1 MIIMKNSI
9 SIENQYKGHAAF
21 NKDNVK
27 DLIRILTRFG
37 TIPKITGINII
48 ANHHQPEQFKIT
60 PGTSIRLGTSFL
72 NNPVE
77 ALLYLRYAIEWQIWY
92 RASYQD
98 EQSPLLCDLASIEVL
113 RTFYT
118 LLPKKDKQRIE
129 HSNDLLIGLIKD
141 VSIDLEHIRNNRKI
155 IAELQKFHELDSVN
169 SKFDSSWEDIIREL
183 AKPTEYLLMSG
194 GDYRL
199 NIDEDELLNKYGCRP
214 FPRPEAFTF
223 ASSTATSVSN
233 YAFDRTEK
241 ARTRLIKKCLKEG
254 LIPATDN
261 FSENLKAGLRKA
273 LEMDDDNQIIFSP
286 SGTDSALQIAA
297 ITQIVSPDKEI
308 THVLVASDESG
319 SGVPGALK
327 GKHFEHNTALNIP
340 VKKGEMIEGFTE
352 VDVIKILLRDENGIL
367 KSFKD
372 VDQEVFD
379 SIREAGAKNRHV
391 VLHTMDQSK
400 LGYQSPSED
409 MIEKLEKIQDL
420 SLQII
425 VDASQLRLDSTD
437 INNYLNKGY
446 IVTITGSKFFTGPPY
461 SGALIIPKNVSEK
474 IRDIDT
480 LLPKGLTQY
489 YNESDWPR
497 CWSCSKDLSKGYNY
511 GTYMRWNAAIAE
523 MERFFQTPLLYRNL
537 GMEHFCNYVEESIKE
552 VPFLE
557 PLVKEEENA
566 SIYESEDIG
575 LRTTRTIFP
584 FFIVNNGKIMEID
597 KVKKLYLLLNSDI
610 SGEFKDQSRD
620 IIRLASQKCHIG
632 QAVSVAHPS
641 QKNSAILRISL
652 GARVISESW
661 ENRDISMF
669 FRNVEEQ
676 LDQITVIIRKIELI
690 LNKPGLI

>member
-1 MIIMKNSI
+1 MTNSV
-9 SIENQYKGHAAF
+9 SIESQYKGSTAF
-21 NKDNVK
+21 NKKNVK

-48 ANHHQPEQFKIT
+48 ANHHQPEQFRIT

-92 RASYQD
+92 RASNQD
-98 EQSPLLCDLASIEVL
+98 ERSSLLCDLASLEVL
-113 RTFYT
+113 RTFYM
-118 LLPKKDKQRIE
+118 LLPKQDKLKIKD
-129 HSNDLLIGLIKD
+129 SNDLLIRLIMD
-141 VSIDLEHIRNNRKI
+141 TSLDLEEIRKNKEI
-155 IAELQKFHELDSVN
+155 IGELQKFHELDSLN
-169 SKFDSSWEDIIREL
+169 AEFKDSCKETIKEL

-199 NIDEDELLNKYGCRP
+199 NIDEEELLNKYGCRP

-233 YAFDRTEK
+233 YAFDKTEK
-241 ARTRLIKKCLKEG
+241 ARTDLIKKSLKKG
-254 LIPATDN
+254 LIPASDN
-261 FSENLKAGLRKA
+261 FSEKLKINLENA
-273 LEMDDDNQIIFSP
+273 LEMNDNNQIIFSP

-319 SGVPGALK
+319 SGVPGALN

-340 VKKGEMIEGFTE
+340 VIKGEMIEGFSE
-352 VDVIKILLRDENGIL
+352 VDVVKILLRDENGIL

-372 VDQEVFD
+372 VDQEVYD
-379 SIREAGAKNRHV
+379 SILEAGKKNRHV

-409 MIEKLEKIQDL
+409 LISKLEEIKDL

-425 VDASQLRLDSTD
+425 VDASQLRLDATD

-461 SGALIIPKNVSEK
+461 SGALIIPEKVSEK
-474 IRDIDT
+474 IKKIDT

-489 YNESDWPR
+489 YNRSDWPK
-497 CWSCSKDLSKGYNY
+497 CWNCSKDLSKGYNY

-537 GMEHFCNYVEESIKE
+537 GMEHFCNYVEESIDE
-552 VPFLE
+552 APFLE
-557 PLVKEEENA
+557 ALVKEEESS
-566 SIYESEDIG
+566 SIYESDEIG

-610 SGEFKDQSRD
+610 SDQFKDQSLD

-632 QAVSVAHPS
+632 QAVSVAHPT
-641 QKNSAILRISL
+641 QKKSAILRISL